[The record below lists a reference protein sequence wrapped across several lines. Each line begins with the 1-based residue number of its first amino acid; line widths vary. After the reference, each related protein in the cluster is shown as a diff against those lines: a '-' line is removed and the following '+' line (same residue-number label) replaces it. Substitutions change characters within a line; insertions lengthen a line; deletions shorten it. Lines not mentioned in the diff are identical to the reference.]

1 MIIKGDVKN
10 MKVNYGE
17 KEIEF
22 QIKYK
27 KRKSIKISVNPDLAV
42 EVLAPLETKDEKIK
56 EIVLKRASWILKQKK
71 YFEKFLP
78 RLTPRYYVSGETHR
92 YLGRQYRLKV
102 IAAEKNDVKLKGRY
116 IYIYTL
122 YKHNREYNK
131 ELLYKW
137 YREHAEKK
145 FEQFFETCYEKVR
158 KYGVEKP
165 TWSIRKM
172 KVRWGSYHQKQNHI
186 LLNIELVKAPSYGI
200 EYVIMHELCHVKYPN
215 HSKEF
220 YRFMDVIMPDWQ
232 KRKKIL
238 EDTNI

>member
-1 MIIKGDVKN
+1 

-22 QIKYK
+22 QIKYN
-27 KRKSIKISVNPDLAV
+27 KRKSVKISVKPDLEV
-42 EVLAPLETKDEKIK
+42 EILAPLETKDEKIK
-56 EIVLKRASWILKQKK
+56 EVVLKRASWILKQKE
-71 YFEKFLP
+71 YFEQFLP

-102 IAAEKNDVKLKGRY
+102 VASEKNDIKLKGKF
-116 IYIYTL
+116 IYIHTIH
-122 YKHNREYNK
+122 KHNREYNK

-145 FEQFFETCYEKVR
+145 FGELFEVCYERLR
-158 KYGVEKP
+158 KYGMEKP

-172 KVRWGSYHQKQNHI
+172 KSRWGSYHQKKNHI
-186 LLNIELVKAPSYGI
+186 LLNIELAKASSYGI
-200 EYVIMHELCHVKYPN
+200 EYVIMHELCHEKYPN

-232 KRKKIL
+232 KRKEKL
-238 EDTNI
+238 EKTVI